1 MRSAVLLLPILS
13 GVMWGS
19 AGVFVRTLSDAGMD
33 QVTIVFTRMPIA
45 TLMVLAVILL
55 ADRTMLRF
63 RARDLWLFIL
73 CAVSMLALNAFYT
86 YSVDEVSLSLAAV
99 LLSMSPLFMLLMARA
114 FFGERITTRKVFCM
128 AVSVVGCI
136 LVSGVFEGGSS
147 LSVEGV
153 TAGLAA
159 AFFYALYG
167 IGSKRAASRGYSSF
181 TTLFYCLLIS
191 TVVLMPLSDL
201 GAVAD
206 FAGDGPGNILFLVV
220 NAAVTSFLPYM
231 LYTVAMTRAEA
242 GTVSILAACGEPTA
256 AMVFGLLFFTEVPS
270 PLMLLGMVLAIG
282 AMAVMCMPHV
292 SDSRGKAPEAD

>member
-1 MRSAVLLLPILS
+1 MRSAVLLLSILS

-33 QVTIVFTRMPIA
+33 QVTIVFTRMPLA
-45 TLMVLAVILL
+45 VLMVLAVILL
-55 ADRTMLRF
+55 IDRRMLRLEV
-63 RARDLWLFIL
+63 RDLWMFVL
-73 CAVSMLALNAFYT
+73 CAVSMLALNALYT

-99 LLSMSPLFMLLMARA
+99 LLSLSPLFMLLMARVI
-114 FFGERITTRKVFCM
+114 FGERITSKKVVCM
-128 AVSVVGCI
+128 AVSVVGCV
-136 LVSGVFEGGSS
+136 LVSGVFEGDSS
-147 LSVEGV
+147 LSVQGV
-153 TAGLAA
+153 VAGLAA

-167 IGSKRAASRGYSSF
+167 IGSKRATSRGYSSF

-191 TVVLMPLSDL
+191 TIVLLPLSDI

-206 FAGDGPGNILFLVV
+206 FAGDGAGNILFLVV

-231 LYTVAMTRAEA
+231 LYTIAMSRTEA

-270 PLMLLGMVLAIG
+270 PLMLVGMVLAIG
-282 AMAVMCMPHV
+282 AMAVMCMPHKGDAGGNA
-292 SDSRGKAPEAD
+292 SGTG